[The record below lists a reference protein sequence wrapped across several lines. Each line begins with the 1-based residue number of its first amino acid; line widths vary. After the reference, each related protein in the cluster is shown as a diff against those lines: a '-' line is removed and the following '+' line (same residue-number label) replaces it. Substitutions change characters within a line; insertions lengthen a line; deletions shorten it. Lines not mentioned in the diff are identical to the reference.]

1 MTDTTTDTSTNP
13 APASAS
19 APSPFGSVGWFE
31 IGTDDPGTARR
42 FYGEVFGWT
51 FEVNGPYSVITTGD
65 GHALQG
71 GIQDTTADLPPS
83 TPGTYA
89 VPCVVVADVAAT
101 CAAVESG
108 GGKVVVAA
116 TDTPMGLVYG
126 MVTDPAGNRLGLFTP
141 PTS

>member
-1 MTDTTTDTSTNP
+1 MTDTTTDSSTNP
-13 APASAS
+13 GS
-19 APSPFGSVGWFE
+19 APTPVGSVGWFE

-51 FEVNGPYSVITTGD
+51 FEINGPYSIITTGE

-89 VPCVVVADVAAT
+89 VPCVLVADVGTT

-108 GGKVVVAA
+108 GGSVLVGA
-116 TDTPMGLVYG
+116 TDTPIGLVYG
-126 MVTDPAGNRLGLFTP
+126 MVTAPAGNRLGLFTP
-141 PTS
+141 PPS